1 VKQPLTG
8 NRQERLRAGTRW
20 IIKAFQTG
28 KHGGGKRMVRIGGMF
43 RALVASVVLLGGA
56 AQAVTIKYQANDL
69 SDLVAGQDRW
79 SYAYQLSGS
88 FGFFEGV
95 NLLYPAAN
103 YADLDLTVPPD
114 PGDWS
119 SLLTQ
124 PDPVFPADGLLGIS
138 AMALLSPIDVPF
150 TLEFT
155 WLGSGS
161 PGEQSF
167 EVLDDSFNVVAV
179 GRTTLPAQT
188 GLPEPGSLLLIG
200 VALGLL
206 SWRKHL
212 Y

>member
-1 VKQPLTG
+1 M
-8 NRQERLRAGTRW
+8 
-20 IIKAFQTG
+20 F
-28 KHGGGKRMVRIGGMF
+28 RIGGMF
-43 RALVASVVLLGGA
+43 RALVASVMLLGGA
-56 AQAVTIKYQANDL
+56 TQAVTIKYQVRDL
-69 SDLVAGQDRW
+69 PDLVAGQDRW

-119 SLLTQ
+119 SLLTP

-138 AMALLSPIDVPF
+138 AMAVLSPIDLPF

-155 WLGSGS
+155 WLSTGS
-161 PGEQSF
+161 PGAQSF
-167 EVLDDSFNVVAV
+167 EVLDDTFNVVAV
-179 GRTTLPAQT
+179 GRTTLPTQT

-206 SWRKHL
+206 SWRRHL
-212 Y
+212 H

>member
-1 VKQPLTG
+1 
-8 NRQERLRAGTRW
+8 
-20 IIKAFQTG
+20 
-28 KHGGGKRMVRIGGMF
+28 MVRIGGMF

>member
-1 VKQPLTG
+1 
-8 NRQERLRAGTRW
+8 
-20 IIKAFQTG
+20 
-28 KHGGGKRMVRIGGMF
+28 MVRIGGMF

-88 FGFFEGV
+88 FGFFEGI

-103 YADLDLTVPPD
+103 YADLDLTEPPD
-114 PGDWS
+114 LGDWS

-124 PDPVFPADGLLGIS
+124 PDPAFPADGLLGIN
-138 AMALLSPIDVPF
+138 AMAALNPIDLRF

-155 WLGSGS
+155 WLGGGR
-161 PGEQSF
+161 PGDQPF
-167 EVLDDSFNVVAV
+167 EVVDDFFNVVAI
-179 GRTTLPAQT
+179 GRTTLPAPH
-188 GLPEPGSLLLIG
+188 GVPEPGSLLLFG

-206 SWRKHL
+206 SWPRRR